1 MLNIEYLEKNKNF
14 KKNFLEEGEIL
25 FDEGTRD
32 NNIYVILAGKVSVE
46 KYTTIQKQETRQL
59 ASLKRGNF
67 FGEGAINGDDVKE
80 VRVIALEKTSLL
92 SINAK
97 EGLEK
102 FIQEEPKEGFL
113 LLKEIIDISN
123 KRILSA
129 NKELTANYEI
139 DKYINQ
145 IEKIDLKNIFLLI
158 DKIKSVIG
166 CSYIIYLENNEFV
179 KNMLVLKYDT
189 RFKGK
194 LKDIAIDIGTSFTYQ
209 DLRRNKIYASKFNII
224 TKLFL
229 GNTELGY
236 LVFGNNLYDF
246 SYDEYKMIMGVSNR
260 ITGLLRQRKLL
271 EEEKN
276 KLYLKESI

>member
-14 KKNFLEEGEIL
+14 KKNFLEEWEIL
-25 FDEGTRD
+25 FDEWARD
-32 NNIYVILAGKVSVE
+32 NNIYVILAWKVSVE

-67 FGEGAINGDDVKE
+67 FGEWAINGDDVKE

-92 SINAK
+92 VINAK

-102 FIQEEPKEGFL
+102 FIQEEPKEWFL

-158 DKIKSVIG
+158 DKIKSVIW

-229 GNTELGY
+229 WNTELGY
-236 LVFGNNLYDF
+236 LVFWNNLYDF
-246 SYDEYKMIMGVSNR
+246 SYDEYKMIMWVSNR